1 MTKGKVEEYI
11 KTIVSYS
18 NRTSYKFY
26 LLLAIL
32 EFGKKYDELSFES
45 CGREMLVQA
54 WNDISNSNYYFSKI
68 DKLIEIKN
76 DILFRENALEYCSKE
91 EIRLLLTN
99 TNSSKTKSYFSYLT
113 QYCVYLL
120 LSYGQWNEK
129 LKSIKN
135 YHKVHALIENLSQ
148 TESCLYE
155 IHNNA
160 IILNSEYFDI
170 INQDVSL
177 FEGIVKEA
185 LGHYLSKV
193 K

>member
-1 MTKGKVEEYI
+1 MTKEKVEEYI
-11 KTIVSYS
+11 KAIASYS
-18 NRTSYKFY
+18 NKTSYKFY

-32 EFGKKYDELSFES
+32 ELGKKYDELSFES
-45 CGREMLVQA
+45 CGREMIVQA
-54 WNDISNSNYYFSKI
+54 WNDISNNEYYFSKT
-68 DKLIEIKN
+68 DKFVDIKN
-76 DILFRENALEYCSKE
+76 DILFRENALEYCSE
-91 EIRLLLTN
+91 DEIRLLLTN
-99 TNSSKTKSYFSYLT
+99 TINDKTKAYFSYLT
-113 QYCVYLL
+113 RYCVYLL

-155 IHNNA
+155 IHGEM

-170 INQDVSL
+170 INKYDLL
-177 FEGIVKEA
+177 FKEIVKEE